1 MAAEPSSHSAV
12 AEEPHSAVAE
22 EPMEEERNLQRRKN
36 LLFLRGLRDF
46 RCSGSCL
53 PTCPTILSHMYGM
66 CGHCECCDTLLERI
80 ADRHSH
86 KRLEDDANAACE
98 EDRHY
103 ELTRGGGAFGDYQPP
118 DGNGE
123 GPRAVESDPRARNV
137 VLKEAREKLKR
148 LVVDTERVEAV
159 TAVMKLLN
167 EYGSSPFPFIQLGQG
182 YKTGGFEEHQ
192 NKRFDLL
199 DRVRSVAA
207 LSPTQANQWVAFR
220 TAWDKKMAAEHRENW
235 CFIFYDIAMSL
246 LAELVSLKCAISD
259 FMERE
264 KMRWCMDLSPEG
276 HHLPHC

>member
-36 LLFLRGLRDF
+36 QLLCDLRDF

-53 PTCPTILSHMYGM
+53 PTCPTLLNHMYGM

-103 ELTRGGGAFGDYQPP
+103 ELTRGGGAFGDYQPQ

-123 GPRAVESDPRARNV
+123 GPMAVDRV
-137 VLKEAREKLKR
+137 VTLYPERRFFGACSSLKHWAVNSCPHAGLSAKGKR
-148 LVVDTERVEAV
+148 LNVQGKSSARQWTACTE
-159 TAVMKLLN
+159 
-167 EYGSSPFPFIQLGQG
+167 
-182 YKTGGFEEHQ
+182 EE
-192 NKRFDLL
+192 ND
-199 DRVRSVAA
+199 
-207 LSPTQANQWVAFR
+207 
-220 TAWDKKMAAEHRENW
+220 
-235 CFIFYDIAMSL
+235 
-246 LAELVSLKCAISD
+246 VSLQS
-259 FMERE
+259 
-264 KMRWCMDLSPEG
+264 
-276 HHLPHC
+276 